1 METLEELG
9 RDSVRRVGAV
19 LELEKDQ
26 EWFERSSS
34 SSRSGSGSGSGSC
47 VFGGD
52 GSKGYGVMMREDL
65 RCENGVEVKSKVCLF
80 VCLFRSGIF

>member
-1 METLEELG
+1 M
-9 RDSVRRVGAV
+9 
-19 LELEKDQ
+19 LELEKEQ

-34 SSRSGSGSGSGSC
+34 SGGSGSC

-65 RCENGVEVKSKVCLF
+65 RC
-80 VCLFRSGIF
+80 